1 MNHVSQQ
8 NVISTPSRDGA
19 PMDEG
24 GQRALSRAESNL
36 SGRPYRSAS
45 ASFEV
50 LTPYVDP
57 INRKWKRWVEDAG
70 LAWGQLTED
79 DLLELEMRRKT
90 LGALVR
96 ARYALSADETD
107 KQVTSFIEDHQIC
120 AL

>member
-8 NVISTPSRDGA
+8 NVISTPARDGA
-19 PMDEG
+19 RIDEAG
-24 GQRALSRAESNL
+24 PLALPRAEANL
-36 SGRPYRSAS
+36 SDRPYKSAS
-45 ASFEV
+45 ASFDV
-50 LTPYVDP
+50 LTPYIDP

-79 DLLELEMRRKT
+79 DLHELETRRKT

-96 ARYALSADETD
+96 ARYALSADEAE
-107 KQVTSFIEDHQIC
+107 KQVTSFIADHQTC

>member
-8 NVISTPSRDGA
+8 NVISTPARDGA
-19 PMDEG
+19 RMDEV
-24 GQRALSRAESNL
+24 GQPAVPRPESNL
-36 SGRPYRSAS
+36 SERPYKSAS
-45 ASFEV
+45 GSFDV
-50 LTPYVDP
+50 LTPYIDP

-79 DLLELEMRRKT
+79 DLLELETRRKT

-96 ARYALSADETD
+96 ARYAISADEAD
-107 KQVTSFIEDHQIC
+107 KQVTSFIEDHQAC